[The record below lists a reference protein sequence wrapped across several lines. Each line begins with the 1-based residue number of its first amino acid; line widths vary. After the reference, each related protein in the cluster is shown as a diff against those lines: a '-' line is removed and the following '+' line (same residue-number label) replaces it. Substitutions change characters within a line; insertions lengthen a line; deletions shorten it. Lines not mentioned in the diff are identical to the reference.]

1 MKMKKISSVILAGLM
16 LVAASCKESDFSDV
30 YPDPSKISETTVEK
44 QFTGFLQSNKDYVL
58 PGYLHYFTLL
68 RVTLNQYNQTIG
80 WINASGQYVPGSAG
94 VENIWFNYYN
104 LLAQYRELEKVYNS
118 KSSTE
123 QADRKFFMTVA
134 KVYLY
139 DQTQRMIDV
148 FGAIPFTEAGMLSTK
163 GGDYTSSAAKFDDP
177 QALYTLMLD
186 DLKAISAELNATTI
200 NAGYQQSFKTQDFVN
215 KGDLTAWKRYCNSL
229 RLRML
234 NRVSDV
240 AAFQSR
246 SNSEIAEILGN
257 ATTYPVVEN
266 NDQNIQITVF
276 DINSGINSKG
286 FQDGIASSGEWYGNT
301 AGKKLVDFLNTNAD
315 PRLRLLFEPGA
326 NAKGAYI
333 GIDPLGT
340 AATQQ
345 ALAQSGQVAIYNRYV
360 TSHNQFFPGIII
372 NAPEVNLIKAEYYLR
387 TGNDASAK
395 TAYETAIAQS
405 MDFYN
410 RINNISNAAQGTK
423 PANVTTAEATAYI
436 AGNGVSWAK
445 ATTPAQKL
453 ELIAAQK
460 WVHYN
465 LVQPYENWAD
475 IRRLNMPSL
484 SFWVDN
490 NNNQTQPP
498 VRLNYPGNE
507 ITYNPQNYAAVREND
522 KLTTK
527 LFWDVK

>member
-16 LVAASCKESDFSDV
+16 LVAASCKESDFSDI

-58 PGYLHYFTLL
+58 PGYTHYFTML
-68 RVTLNQYNQTIG
+68 RITLNQYNQSIG
-80 WINASGQYVPGSAG
+80 WVNGSGQYIPGSAG

-118 KSSTE
+118 KSATD

-134 KVYLY
+134 KIYLY
-139 DQTQRMIDV
+139 DQTQRMVDV

-163 GGDYTSSAAKFDDP
+163 GGDYVASAAKFDDP
-177 QALYTLMLD
+177 QVLYTLMLD
-186 DLKAISAELNATTI
+186 DLKSIAAELNATTL
-200 NAGYQQSFKTQDFVN
+200 NAGYLKSFQTQDFIN

-240 AAFQSR
+240 AAYQSR

-257 ATTYPVVEN
+257 AGTYPIVET
-266 NDQNIQITVF
+266 NDQNIQINVYSQNSP
-276 DINSGINSKG
+276 INSQG
-286 FQDGIASSGEWYGNT
+286 FQEGLGPGTWYGNT
-301 AGKKLVDFLNTNAD
+301 AGKKLIDYLNTNKD
-315 PRLRLLFEPGA
+315 PRLRMLFEPGA
-326 NAKGAYI
+326 NAKGQYI
-333 GIDPLGT
+333 GIDPMAT
-340 AATQQ
+340 AQ
-345 ALAQSGQVAIYNRYV
+345 AQTELSNAGQVAIYNRYV
-360 TSHNQFFPGIII
+360 TNFNQFFPGIII

-387 TGNDASAK
+387 SGKDAAAK
-395 TAYETAIAQS
+395 MAYEAAIGQS

-410 RINNISNAAQGTK
+410 RINDVSNAAQGVK
-423 PANVTTAEATAYI
+423 PANVTPTEAIAYM
-436 AGNGVSWAK
+436 AGNGVDWAK
-445 ATTPAQKL
+445 ATTAAQKL
-453 ELIAAQK
+453 ELIAGQK

-475 IRRLNMPSL
+475 IRRLNLPTL

-490 NNNQTQPP
+490 NNNQTLPP

-507 ITYNPQNYAAVREND
+507 ITYNPANYAAVREND

-527 LFWDVK
+527 IFWDVK